1 MLKVT
6 PRDSAERRIRIQARN
21 CRTES
26 SRESHT
32 NVPSSLFLTQQPSL
46 GHRGGGNH
54 TSWAFPA
61 RGLGSLVFPGSTEV
75 DLFAALRA
83 LASFLFPRAPEPP
96 ILSKFVPQPGWG
108 PSASGSRTGQSVFPT
123 PASEV
128 NHNNHHQRLLI
139 ARRFTPN
146 APKATDQQTPRNYCP
161 RHTDEAALGTWVM
174 CLDSKS

>member
-1 MLKVT
+1 MLKAEFESKPGTAGLKV
-6 PRDSAERRIRIQARN
+6 PEREPHKRALFSLLDSAALAW
-21 CRTES
+21 
-26 SRESHT
+26 
-32 NVPSSLFLTQQPSL
+32 PP
-46 GHRGGGNH
+46 GGGNH

-161 RHTDEAALGTWVM
+161 RHTDEAALGNWVM